1 MWMKEPIFNIC
12 SRQRIELFQMGY
24 EITTKLYTIA
34 ILEINPWSKKSMVI
48 IWNWSGMDCDI
59 FGGGWLFLLD
69 PVDSCG
75 NRCDAL
81 VQ

>member
-1 MWMKEPIFNIC
+1 
-12 SRQRIELFQMGY
+12 MGY
-24 EITTKLYTIA
+24 EITIKLYTIA
-34 ILEINPWSKKSMVI
+34 KAIVLEINPWSKKSMVI

-75 NRCDAL
+75 NRCDTL
-81 VQ
+81 VQKHLEYLTFNKI